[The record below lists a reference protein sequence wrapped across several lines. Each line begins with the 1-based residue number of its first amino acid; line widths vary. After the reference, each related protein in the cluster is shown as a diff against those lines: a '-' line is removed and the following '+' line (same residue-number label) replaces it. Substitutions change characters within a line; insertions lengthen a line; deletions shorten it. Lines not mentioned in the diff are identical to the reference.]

1 MSAGAQN
8 PEPAGAGPENV
19 GPDSGSGSDW
29 AGTGPENAGPGPGSG
44 SDPDSGTES
53 VRFSDRQIRTV
64 ALLVN
69 PAAGGGRG
77 AKVADRAA
85 ERLHF
90 HGIEVTRLEG
100 GSAQASLDLARGAVA
115 DGVDAL
121 VVCGGDGMVS
131 LAVQAQAFSDIPVGI
146 IPAGTGN
153 DLARDYDI
161 PLDGPEAAAD
171 VVAAGRVEHVDLG
184 QATPDG
190 GDPQVFASIL
200 CAGLDSKV
208 NRRVNEMK
216 MLSGPLRY
224 VIASVIEFPVYR
236 PRRFRMTFDAG
247 LPSEETVES
256 EVLLSAFAITRSYG
270 GDMKIAPNA
279 DRADGLFDVCYIGRI
294 SKLRFARNFP
304 KIYSGGH
311 VGLDGVHTRRCRTV
325 RLEAAG
331 VEAFADGDVV
341 APLPVTVEVL
351 PGAGRF
357 LVPR

>member
-1 MSAGAQN
+1 MSPGA
-8 PEPAGAGPENV
+8 EG
-19 GPDSGSGSDW
+19 
-29 AGTGPENAGPGPGSG
+29 
-44 SDPDSGTES
+44 
-53 VRFSDRQIRTV
+53 VRFSDREIRTV

-77 AKVADRAA
+77 AKIATRAADRL
-85 ERLHF
+85 RS

-100 GSAQASLDLARGAVA
+100 ADAEESLRLARRAVA
-115 DGVDAL
+115 SGVDAL

-131 LAVQAQAFSDIPVGI
+131 LAVQAQAFTDIPVGI

-153 DLARDYDI
+153 DLARDYAI

-190 GDPQVFASIL
+190 GEPQVFASIL
-200 CAGLDSKV
+200 CAGLDAKV

-216 MLSGPLRY
+216 LLGGPLRY
-224 VIASVIEFPVYR
+224 VIAAVMEFPVYR
-236 PRRFRMTFDAG
+236 PRQFRMTFDAG
-247 LPSEETVES
+247 LPTEEAVES

-270 GDMKIAPNA
+270 GDMKIAPSA

-294 SKLRFARNFP
+294 SKLKFARHFP

-311 VGLDGVHTRRCRTV
+311 IGLEGVNTRRCRTV
-325 RLEAAG
+325 RLEAHD
-331 VEAFADGDVV
+331 VEAFADGDFV

-357 LVPR
+357 LVPHKPHLQHG

>member
-1 MSAGAQN
+1 MSPGA
-8 PEPAGAGPENV
+8 EG
-19 GPDSGSGSDW
+19 
-29 AGTGPENAGPGPGSG
+29 
-44 SDPDSGTES
+44 
-53 VRFSDRQIRTV
+53 VRFSDREIRTV

-77 AKVADRAA
+77 AKIATRAADRL
-85 ERLHF
+85 RS

-100 GSAQASLDLARGAVA
+100 ADAEESLRLARRAVA
-115 DGVDAL
+115 SGVDAL

-131 LAVQAQAFSDIPVGI
+131 LAVQAQAFTDIPVGI

-153 DLARDYDI
+153 DLARDYAI

-184 QATPDG
+184 RATPDG
-190 GDPQVFASIL
+190 GEPQVFASIL
-200 CAGLDSKV
+200 CAGLDAKV

-216 MLSGPLRY
+216 LLGGPLRY
-224 VIASVIEFPVYR
+224 VIAAVMEFPVYR
-236 PRRFRMTFDAG
+236 PRQFRMTFDAG
-247 LPSEETVES
+247 LPTEEAVES

-270 GDMKIAPNA
+270 GDMKIAPSA

-294 SKLRFARNFP
+294 SKLKFARHFP

-311 VGLDGVHTRRCRTV
+311 IGLEGVDTRRCRTV
-325 RLEAAG
+325 RLEAHD
-331 VEAFADGDVV
+331 VEAFADGDFV

-357 LVPR
+357 LVPHTPHL

>member
-1 MSAGAQN
+1 MSPGA
-8 PEPAGAGPENV
+8 EG
-19 GPDSGSGSDW
+19 
-29 AGTGPENAGPGPGSG
+29 
-44 SDPDSGTES
+44 
-53 VRFSDRQIRTV
+53 VRFSDREIRTV

-77 AKVADRAA
+77 SKIATRAADRL
-85 ERLHF
+85 RS

-100 GSAQASLDLARGAVA
+100 ADAEESLRLARGAVA
-115 DGVDAL
+115 SGVDAL

-131 LAVQAQAFSDIPVGI
+131 LAVQAQAFTDIPVGI

-153 DLARDYDI
+153 DLARDYAI

-190 GDPQVFASIL
+190 GEPQVFASIL
-200 CAGLDSKV
+200 CAGLDAKV

-216 MLSGPLRY
+216 LLGGPLRY
-224 VIASVIEFPVYR
+224 VIAAVIEFPVYR

-247 LPSEETVES
+247 LPTEETVES

-294 SKLRFARNFP
+294 SKLRFARHFP

-311 VGLDGVHTRRCRTV
+311 IGLEGVDTRRCRTV
-325 RLEAAG
+325 RLEAHD
-331 VEAFADGDVV
+331 VEAFADGDFV

-357 LVPR
+357 LVPLTPHP